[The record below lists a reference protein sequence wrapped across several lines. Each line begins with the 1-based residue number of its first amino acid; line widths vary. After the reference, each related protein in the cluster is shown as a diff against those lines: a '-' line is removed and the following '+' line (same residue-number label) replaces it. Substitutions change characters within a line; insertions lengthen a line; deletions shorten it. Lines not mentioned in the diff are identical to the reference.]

1 MKISFTLP
9 HIYIY
14 LGKKIQR
21 PKLNFASTGLVF
33 TEIIDIK
40 KKKKKKAG

>member
-1 MKISFTLP
+1 MKISSTLP
-9 HIYIY
+9 HIYMCIW
-14 LGKKIQR
+14 KKIQR

-40 KKKKKKAG
+40 KEKEKAG